1 MNLFKKSGCILLMSL
16 ASSAFAST
24 SEPLFSSLPGKDL
37 NEIRKIGNNAT
48 KYVNDSME
56 NTDQDLDSYETV
68 LPHASTPKL
77 SKAEAA
83 ILIAYLDNP
92 NSATH
97 AKINAAFNILQ
108 LQKEL
113 FISYKGKN
121 VGAIKRAVY
130 SLYFLHRAKKLG
142 AKDRWIANSI
152 KELDTFLKKSL
163 PTSTKLDF
171 SEQTYAQN
179 FFLTAFTKNEADRYI
194 AEDLL
199 LEELLQKPTNMLTNL
214 YVAGVTLWNGAEARY
229 ADPTMLYSY
238 ILCAYF
244 SERAEN
250 LSKLAQERWLKSP
263 GTNPLFRDAPTVG
276 GFIILSRRWLAKLH
290 DDDAVVAALDSTL
303 FQWLPNY
310 PEFYSWPSAVIRMHE
325 PGNLPSAFAGY
336 SSAIEKCT
344 VAPSRSCGNT
354 PRAPFNIISFQFLGM
369 DLALKMNDRAAF
381 DSASFIEYYPPANY
395 DTWYLM
401 HEPWNTR
408 KANADSIQARYNN
421 DNPTDDPVNAFINKQ
436 KWGTSSTCQSCHQAQ
451 GFYVSESD
459 LFATPPRQSDDFLSI
474 ENWPSYS
481 STWYGDLVPAKPK
494 K

>member
-37 NEIRKIGNNAT
+37 NEIRKIGNDAT
-48 KYVNDSME
+48 KYVNNSME

-121 VGAIKRAVY
+121 VGAVKRAVY

-194 AEDLL
+194 AENLL
-199 LEELLQKPTNMLTNL
+199 IEELLEKPTNLLTNL
-214 YVAGVTLWNGAEARY
+214 YVAGVTLWNGSEASY

-238 ILCAYF
+238 ILSSYF
-244 SERAEN
+244 SVRTES
-250 LSKLAQERWLKSP
+250 LSKLAQDRWLKAP
-263 GTNPLFRDAPTVG
+263 ATNPLFRDTPTVG
-276 GFIILSRRWLAKLH
+276 GFTIPSRRWLAKLH
-290 DDDAVVAALDSTL
+290 KDDHVVADLDHSL
-303 FQWLPNY
+303 FQWLPIY
-310 PEFYSWPSAVIRMHE
+310 PEFYSWPAAVLRMQE
-325 PGNLPSAFAGY
+325 PGNLTSSYEGYTAG
-336 SSAIEKCT
+336 IQKCT
-344 VAPSRSCGNT
+344 SNPTRNCENT
-354 PRAPFNIISFQFLGM
+354 PRAPFNIISFVFLGM
-369 DLALKMNDRAAF
+369 DLALRMNDRSSF
-381 DSASFIEYYPPANY
+381 DNQSFIEYYPPANY
-395 DTWYLM
+395 NTWYLM
-401 HEPWNTR
+401 QEPWSIR
-408 KANADSIQARYNN
+408 KANADSIIARHNN
-421 DNPTDDPVNAFINKQ
+421 DDSSDNPVNAFVKVQ
-436 KWGTSSTCQSCHQAQ
+436 KWGVSSTCQSCHQAQ
-451 GFYVSESD
+451 GYYVSDSD
-459 LFATPPRQSDDFLSI
+459 LFSIPPKLSDDILYI
-474 ENWPSYS
+474 RNWPTYS
-481 STWYGDLVPAKPK
+481 STWYGEPIKSNP
-494 K
+494 